1 MDYSSFNKLKKYMF
15 YNIKTSNNN
24 NINNNKNIN
33 IIQNSTKSKNNQ
45 NKNQNQN
52 QKDIN
57 IFVSVFWI
65 FYYIIEPLNFFIN
78 YKKFDIINNYR
89 INISTELK
97 NNKEIF
103 KNKPYYKKNK
113 ILQNLVFD
121 KDITL
126 DTLSLLCDYNNIH
139 FLCFNTQFMFSN
151 LLLSEFAKNKTR
163 FEDIEEDTFILDE
176 SKLYIIN
183 ETQNDIEKVTFEK
196 FYNTYINKYQ
206 YLHNIDNPNKIIYSK
221 SHYKVD
227 ELKEV
232 ADKIGCK
239 YEPKVNKNILYN
251 DVVKSIKDSILFNP
265 KNIQ

>member
-1 MDYSSFNKLKKYMF
+1 MDYSSFNKLKKFMF
-15 YNIKTSNNN
+15 YNFKTSNNN

-33 IIQNSTKSKNNQ
+33 IIQNRIKNN
-45 NKNQNQN
+45 NKQN

-65 FYYIIEPLNFFIN
+65 FYYIIEPLKFFIN
-78 YKKFDIINNYR
+78 YKKFDIINNFK

-97 NNKEIF
+97 NNKDIF
-103 KNKPYYKKNK
+103 KNKSYYKKNK

-126 DTLSLLCDYNNIH
+126 DTFSILCDYNNIH
-139 FLCFNTQFMFSN
+139 FICFNTQFMFSN
-151 LLLSEFAKNKTR
+151 LLLSEFAKNKTN

-183 ETQNDIEKVTFEK
+183 ETQQDIQKVTFEK

-206 YLHNIDNPNKIIYSK
+206 YVHNIDNPTKIIYSK

-239 YEPKVNKNILYN
+239 YDPKVNKNILYN
-251 DVVKSIKDSILFNP
+251 DVEKSIKNSILFNS